1 MRAYDLEQIDD
12 WWHTGGRLLSLIGPP
27 GVGKSHL
34 LRRALVMLEGRSSLT
49 MIDLSAC
56 LDRRDFVGAV
66 ATALGLEL
74 RPEHLAE
81 NLEMHIAGAL
91 HAAGPTLLALDNF
104 EQLTHSTSE
113 LLDTW
118 LTETRQL
125 RILLTSQVPPD
136 TTTARI
142 QQVAPLNIED
152 AQHLF
157 IELYQRRFPGKVLTD
172 EEHAPLTALVQRLNG
187 LPLAIEL
194 AVARTRLLGIRGLA
208 RRADRQLDMLGNHVV
223 GTAARHHTM
232 RQAIDW
238 SWSLL
243 SEHERRALAQCA
255 AFRGGFDLEAAEA
268 VIDVVDGPI
277 VVDTLQ
283 NLHERSLLTVDD
295 LTGRF
300 SLLSSIRE
308 FAYEQLRA
316 MNIKDSTSL
325 RHARHYAQLGRELT
339 DALDGPHG
347 TPSRRQLRAERYNL
361 LAMLEDADDHPPEWA
376 LCAALAISPV
386 LSPSPGPM
394 PEMTRSEEALTA
406 LCKRASGAIRAH
418 ALIARGRIHQ
428 LQGRLGL
435 ARDLLSKAHQE
446 ARAAGDKPLE
456 ALATVWMATNCW
468 QLGEIGRAEELAAD
482 AAELFFLLEDLQGR
496 ALALGQ
502 LALARHDQ
510 GLRDSAITTYIDA
523 LQYARQCGSRGCEV
537 RTLLNL
543 ARLLGERGRPEEAIE
558 RLKQALQLAREAAQS
573 HHEAIAL
580 TYLLHF
586 MAQSRTHDDEF
597 EDIAQQALE
606 LHRVL
611 VYSRGEA
618 SLRGALATWL
628 IEHQKLDEART
639 ELLIAQTIA
648 IDHSD
653 ARGTASHRVPL
664 GLIAWEQ
671 GRLKD
676 ALDYFELARD
686 FFDDSGDL
694 RLESVVSGFIAI
706 IHAERGHTDD
716 ASKTLLDARHL
727 LSEEHTQCRGF
738 LDLCAAHCRLQ
749 DHDEPSLDA
758 HKPHRDLVL
767 DTLTPFLKERA
778 SLLDASMLARRVVKA
793 IAANLTDHERRALV
807 ERVATRDGETLILDL
822 NARAARIPDGRWVE
836 FAASAL
842 LWNLIETLA
851 RRARAM
857 APPIEQDDLI
867 EALWPSEQM
876 SHTSATN
883 RLHKSLST
891 LRRKGFKNLIE
902 RQDEGYTLVSELHI
916 ITLAEIIGL

>member
-1 MRAYDLEQIDD
+1 MRDIDLQKIED
-12 WWHTGGRLLSLIGPP
+12 WWHHGGRLLALTGPP

-34 LRRALVMLEGRSSLT
+34 LRRALVMLERHGSLT

-74 RPEHLAE
+74 RPEHQAE
-81 NLEMHIAGAL
+81 NLETHIAGAL

-104 EQLTHSTSE
+104 EQLTHSASQ
-113 LLDTW
+113 LLDSW
-118 LTETRQL
+118 LAATDRL
-125 RILLTSQVPPD
+125 RILLTSQIPPD
-136 TTTARI
+136 TTAARV
-142 QQVAPLNIED
+142 QQVTPLNAED
-152 AQHLF
+152 AHDLF
-157 IELYQRRFPGKVLTD
+157 IQLYQRRHPGKVLTD
-172 EEHAPLTALVQRLNG
+172 EDHAQIATILQKLNG

-194 AVARTRLLGIRGLA
+194 AVARTRLLGIGGLA
-208 RRADRQLDMLGNHVV
+208 QRVDRQLDILGTHAASP
-223 GTAARHHTM
+223 AARHHTM

-268 VIDVVDGPI
+268 VIDVDGGPA
-277 VVDTLQ
+277 VLDALQ
-283 NLHERSLLTVDD
+283 SLHERSLLTVDD

-308 FAYEQLRA
+308 FALERLHA
-316 MNIKDSTSL
+316 LGLADSTSS
-325 RHARHYAQLGRELT
+325 RHARHYTLLGRELT

-347 TPSRRQLRAERYNL
+347 TSSRRQLNVERYNL
-361 LAMLEDADDHPPEWA
+361 MAALEEADKHPPEWV
-376 LCAALAISPV
+376 LYAALAISPV

-394 PEMTRSEEALTA
+394 PEMLRSEEALTT
-406 LCKRASGAIRAH
+406 LCKRADGAIRTH

-428 LQGRLGL
+428 LQGRLSL
-435 ARDLLSKAHQE
+435 ARDLLHKAHQE
-446 ARAAGDKPLE
+446 ARTAGDKPLE
-456 ALATVWMATNCW
+456 ALAAVWMATNCW

-482 AAELFFLLEDLQGR
+482 AAELFFSLEDTRGR

-510 GLRDSAITTYIDA
+510 GLRDSAMTTYIDA
-523 LQYARQCGSRGCEV
+523 LQYARQSDSKGCEV

-558 RLKQALQLAREAAQS
+558 RLKQALHLAVNAGQS

-586 MAQSRTHDDEF
+586 MAQSRSHDDEF
-597 EDIAQQALE
+597 EAIAQRALE
-606 LHRVL
+606 LHRAL

-628 IEHQKLDEART
+628 IEHQKLDEAHA
-639 ELLIAQTIA
+639 ELLAAQTIA

-671 GRLKD
+671 ARFKD
-676 ALDYFELARD
+676 ALNYFELARA
-686 FFDDSGDL
+686 FFDESGDV
-694 RLESVVSGFIAI
+694 RLESVVTGLTAVV
-706 IHAERGHTDD
+706 HAALGDIDE
-716 ASKTLLDARHL
+716 ASKTLSGARKL
-727 LSEEHTQCRGF
+727 LSDEHTQCLGF
-738 LDLCAAHCRLQ
+738 LDLCATLCSLHQ
-749 DHDEPSLDA
+749 HDDPSIDA
-758 HKPHRDLVL
+758 PQPRRRRAL
-767 DTLTPFLKERA
+767 DTLTPFLKDRG
-778 SLLDASMLARRVVKA
+778 SLLDASMLARRVVKV
-793 IAANLTDHERRALV
+793 IAANLTDHERRELV
-807 ERVATRDGETLILDL
+807 ARITTLDGETLVLDL
-822 NARAARIPDGRWVE
+822 KARAARIPDGQWVE
-836 FAASAL
+836 LSSSAL
-842 LWNLIETLA
+842 LWTLIETLA
-851 RRARAM
+851 MRTRAN

-867 EALWPSEQM
+867 EALWPGEQM
-876 SHTSATN
+876 SHSSATN

-891 LRRKGFKNLIE
+891 LRRKGFKKLIE
-902 RQDEGYTLVSELHI
+902 RRDDGYTLIEGLRVN
-916 ITLAEIIGL
+916 TLTEIIGL